1 MPVSAII
8 PNWNGLR
15 YLQPLFD
22 SMAGQPFN
30 EVIVVDNGSTDG
42 SPEWAESRG
51 ARVIRFPENRGFAAA
66 VNAGVAR
73 ASGDIVAILNN
84 DVRLHSDWLQQLL
97 DAMGDGHALACGK
110 VLSTADPASIDA
122 TFDAV
127 CRGGTAWRCG
137 NGRNDAPSWNHG
149 RPVQFAPLT
158 AVLIRTDVFRA
169 VGGLDEIYES
179 YLEDVDF
186 GLRCAAFGHSGIYVP
201 EAVAWHVGSGTLGRW
216 NARTVRQIARN
227 QVFLV
232 ARHYPTPLL
241 GRFAWRILVAQ
252 LLWGA
257 IAVKNRRG
265 LVWLFGKVEGL
276 RRFRDVRRSGWAGV
290 EAVLADS
297 ELMIRSIQAETGTDL
312 YWRLYFALTRS

>member
-1 MPVSAII
+1 MPVTAII

-22 SMAGQPFN
+22 SMAGQPFS
-30 EVIVVDNGSTDG
+30 EVIVVDNGSADG
-42 SPEWAESRG
+42 SAEWAESRG

-66 VNAGVAR
+66 VNAGVAS

-84 DVRLHSDWLQQLL
+84 DVHLHPGWLQHLL
-97 DAMGDGHALACGK
+97 DAMGHGHALACGK
-110 VLSTADPASIDA
+110 VLSTADPDSIDA

-137 NGRNDAPSWNHG
+137 NGRRNGATWNQT
-149 RPVQFAPLT
+149 RPVQFPPLT
-158 AVLIRTDVFRA
+158 AVLIRTAVFRA
-169 VGGLDEIYES
+169 VGGLDEVYES

-186 GLRCAAFGHSGIYVP
+186 GLRCAALGHSGIYVP

-216 NARTVRQIARN
+216 NERTVRQIARN
-227 QVFLV
+227 QVFLI
-232 ARHYPTPLL
+232 ARHYPTSLL
-241 GRFAWRILVAQ
+241 RGFAWRILVAH

-257 IAVKNRRG
+257 IAIRNRRG

-276 RRFRDVRRSGWAGV
+276 RRFREVRRSGWAGV
-290 EAVLADS
+290 EAVLAES
-297 ELMIRSIQAETGTDL
+297 EQTIRSLQAETGTDL